1 MTTNNTVT
9 KKIRGITPEEENIY
23 RKIALHYNL
32 KSHETSK
39 VFKQLLA
46 DVDKHNLLDKIDR
59 YDSEDNLGVPIS
71 VVNHLARDKYLSDV
85 KTAKAEEEAESQAS
99 KTETASIFNQKK
111 TAGRP
116 KKTASEYPKSLKIAK
131 WVIDEIEAGEPI
143 TNNKIRTTQGCDYKT
158 AKIVMEAI
166 ENNYIPKNERLAA
179 IVNNNKQGD
188 Q

>member
-116 KKTASEYPKSLKIAK
+116 KKTAGEYPKSLKIAK

-166 ENNYIPKNERLAA
+166 EQNYVLKRQQEESSAS
-179 IVNNNKQGD
+179 
-188 Q
+188 

>member
-1 MTTNNTVT
+1 MTTDNTVT

-32 KSHETSK
+32 KSHDTSK

-59 YDSEDNLGVPIS
+59 YDSDDNLGIPIS

-85 KTAKAEEEAESQAS
+85 KTAKAEEEAERQTS
-99 KTETASIFNQKK
+99 KADTASIFNQKK

-116 KKTASEYPKSLKIAK
+116 KKTAGEYPKSLKIAK

-143 TNNKIRTTQGCDYKT
+143 TNNKIRITQGCDYKT

-179 IVNNNKQGD
+179 IANNN
-188 Q
+188 

>member
-1 MTTNNTVT
+1 MTTDNTVT

-71 VVNHLARDKYLSDV
+71 VVNHLARDKYLSDI
-85 KTAKAEEEAESQAS
+85 KTAKAEEAESQAS
-99 KTETASIFNQKK
+99 KTETASIFNQTK

-116 KKTASEYPKSLKIAK
+116 KKTTGEYPKSLKIAK

-166 ENNYIPKNERLAA
+166 EQNYVLKRQQEESNAS
-179 IVNNNKQGD
+179 
-188 Q
+188 

>member
-1 MTTNNTVT
+1 MTTDNTVT

-23 RKIALHYNL
+23 RKIAVHYNL

-39 VFKQLLA
+39 IFKQLLA
-46 DVDKHNLLDKIDR
+46 DIDKHNLLDKIDR
-59 YDSEDNLGVPIS
+59 YDSDENLSVPIS

-85 KTAKAEEEAESQAS
+85 KTAKAEEAESQAS
-99 KTETASIFNQKK
+99 KTEPGSIFNEKK

-116 KKTASEYPKSLKIAK
+116 KKITGEYPKSLKIAK
-131 WVIDEIEAGEPI
+131 WVIDEIEAGEAI

-166 ENNYIPKNERLAA
+166 EQNYVPKNKALKD
-179 IVNNNKQGD
+179 IQ
-188 Q
+188 